1 MLSEERFWLVWCRET
16 GEHKSITY
24 PTREEAKESA
34 VRIATREIKTVHV
47 LECVGSAYPREAQ
60 WESVSKIKPQED

>member
-1 MLSEERFWLVWCRET
+1 MAKKRFWITWCLNGHESYI
-16 GEHKSITY
+16 EH
-24 PTREEAKESA
+24 PTLEEAKQEA
-34 VRIATREIKTVHV
+34 LRIAREEVKKVHV